1 MTPIVYFLHGRDS
14 SPQSVKIRHLS
25 AVARR
30 RGWKVV
36 APDFS
41 STKDP
46 DERVRMFLEVTQQ
59 NCAKCVIVGSSM
71 GGYVALVASKT
82 LKPAALLLLA
92 PAVSMPGYLE
102 SNPEPVA
109 DETTIIHG
117 WNDELIDPAAVANFA
132 ESHQAT
138 LHMVNDDHVLQRT
151 IPFIETILADILT
164 RCSQVSRHSRLTA
177 AL

>member
-14 SPQSVKIRHLS
+14 SPQSVKIQQLS

-30 RGWKVV
+30 CGWKVV

-46 DERVRMFLEVTQQ
+46 DERVRMFLEVAQQ
-59 NCAKCVIVGSSM
+59 NYAKSVIVGSSM
-71 GGYVALVASKT
+71 GGYVALVAST
-82 LKPAALLLLA
+82 ILKPAALLLLA
-92 PAVSMPGYLE
+92 PAVSMSGYRE
-102 SNPEPVA
+102 AKPEPVA

-117 WNDELIDPAAVANFA
+117 WNDELIDPKGVFSFA
-132 ESHQAT
+132 ESHRTT
-138 LHMVNDDHVLQRT
+138 LHMVKDDHVLQQS
-151 IPFIETILADILT
+151 IPFIEMVLVDILT
-164 RCSQVSRHSRLTA
+164 RCSPVSRQSRLTA